1 MDETYIKVKGQW
13 RYLYRAVD
21 KTGQT
26 IDFLLTAQRDE
37 EAALRFLK
45 KAIRRHDVPEKIT
58 IDGSAANEAAIKRY
72 NEEHGTAIA
81 IRKVKYLNNIIE
93 IVFAQLTKTRH
104 LAARMGGDGADRKNK
119 RPFCASTPG
128 ACPLKPPSATGW
140 RPRPRRCPCA
150 PEPGGAPH
158 RAPLLRVDIRRRTG
172 ARRAQRC
179 PTQGAGL
186 GTGGLERGLRW
197 DLKHPAAACPQET
210 SSARMAPTSP
220 HATLGA

>member
-104 LAARMGGDGADRKNK
+104 LAARMGGDGVADFHVTIVHKN
-119 RPFCASTPG
+119 PVNQELHQS
-128 ACPLKPPSATGW
+128 
-140 RPRPRRCPCA
+140 
-150 PEPGGAPH
+150 
-158 RAPLLRVDIRRRTG
+158 PLLFKRRV
-172 ARRAQRC
+172 
-179 PTQGAGL
+179 
-186 GTGGLERGLRW
+186 
-197 DLKHPAAACPQET
+197 
-210 SSARMAPTSP
+210 S
-220 HATLGA
+220 

>member
-81 IRKVKYLNNIIE
+81 IRKVKYLNNIVE
-93 IVFAQLTKTRH
+93 IVFTQLTKTRY
-104 LAARMGGDGADRKNK
+104 LATRMGGDGIADFHVTISDQDAINQEFHQGSLLCK
-119 RPFCASTPG
+119 R
-128 ACPLKPPSATGW
+128 
-140 RPRPRRCPCA
+140 
-150 PEPGGAPH
+150 
-158 RAPLLRVDIRRRTG
+158 RV
-172 ARRAQRC
+172 
-179 PTQGAGL
+179 
-186 GTGGLERGLRW
+186 
-197 DLKHPAAACPQET
+197 
-210 SSARMAPTSP
+210 S
-220 HATLGA
+220 

>member
-1 MDETYIKVKGQW
+1 MRVGVGQGGSRPQRWLLASRITAGVCTNCCRILCPRLVGRHPSNKG
-13 RYLYRAVD
+13 VP
-21 KTGQT
+21 
-26 IDFLLTAQRDE
+26 
-37 EAALRFLK
+37 
-45 KAIRRHDVPEKIT
+45 RRH
-58 IDGSAANEAAIKRY
+58 SHASW
-72 NEEHGTAIA
+72 HGGVETTVSCGAT
-81 IRKVKYLNNIIE
+81 
-93 IVFAQLTKTRH
+93 QT
-104 LAARMGGDGADRKNK
+104 ADRKNK